1 MKIKRTIS
9 ILVLVC
15 FFTTQVVI
23 KPKDAEAVVPLIPL
37 AIDLAVGM
45 LVSAGVTYASNAYL
59 EHIARNE
66 LNKLTPDELADLSS
80 EGKIS
85 ELTVDEF
92 LKHGYKTPKKTP
104 KKIIKLKGGIGKTA
118 LISAL
123 ISGVLTGG
131 SYAISYITSNKVDTV
146 EGIEENISYN
156 TYSGYSDGY
165 ERLYSNDYFYEGQYF
180 SITSDQAEIRFIHN
194 DPSFNIYF
202 RIYYG
207 QVKIVRYTGGTYYVG
222 DGNSIAVTR
231 NRNSQGQSIINFYVD
246 NVLVYTL
253 YYNGQSI
260 AVDNIGAY
268 TVLGDY
274 DLGVNTYEY
283 TGTVNPVIE
292 SNPSTDNNKQR
303 LINVNEKDD
312 KYVIVIENTDGSYSL
327 ESGTEIE
334 TSTGT
339 QYIPDLSPGEDVPI
353 IPGDPTEGSRPDAR
367 DLYGVLTTRWP
378 FSLPWDIAYLIG
390 LVNAEPVPPRFS
402 FTLPE
407 DFGGHELEINFDHPA
422 ANKLMSIVRWF
433 IVFGFCIGIVLT
445 VRKLYGG
452 ST

>member
-1 MKIKRTIS
+1 M
-9 ILVLVC
+9 
-15 FFTTQVVI
+15 
-23 KPKDAEAVVPLIPL
+23 
-37 AIDLAVGM
+37 
-45 LVSAGVTYASNAYL
+45 
-59 EHIARNE
+59 
-66 LNKLTPDELADLSS
+66 
-80 EGKIS
+80 
-85 ELTVDEF
+85 
-92 LKHGYKTPKKTP
+92 
-104 KKIIKLKGGIGKTA
+104 
-118 LISAL
+118 
-123 ISGVLTGG
+123 
-131 SYAISYITSNKVDTV
+131 
-146 EGIEENISYN
+146 
-156 TYSGYSDGY
+156 
-165 ERLYSNDYFYEGQYF
+165 ERLYDNTIEYGQYF
-180 SITSDQAEIRFIHN
+180 SITSDNAVMVLYVNNPSHN
-194 DPSFNIYF
+194 VYF
-202 RIYYG
+202 RIKNGEVEIDRFTGSPYYECA
-207 QVKIVRYTGGTYYVG
+207 
-222 DGNSIAVTR
+222 GNSIAINKTR
-231 NRNSQGQSIINFYVD
+231 NAQGIKTMNFYVD
-246 NVLVYTL
+246 NVLVYTFEGSDVKDWKL
-253 YYNGQSI
+253 GI
-260 AVDNIGAY
+260 DNKGAY

-283 TGTVNPVIE
+283 TGTVNPDIE

-312 KYVIVIENTDGSYSL
+312 KYIIVIENTDGSYSL

-339 QYIPDLSPGEDVPI
+339 QYIPDPSPGEDGPI